1 MARSSDNWALALKS
15 YQDGQP
21 SRAAEYCQLVLK
33 RTPRSPDAL
42 QLLSGLRFLEGRL
55 EEALVSAR
63 RAVAFA
69 PRIPANHNN
78 MAAILVALGQPQEAL
93 ISCDKALTL
102 KTDYPEAL
110 NNRGNALSALQRH
123 DEAILAYDQ
132 ALAIKSD
139 YPEALNNR
147 AKVLLRLRRIDD
159 AIASCDQAL
168 TVAPAYADAH
178 NTRGCAFDL
187 FGRFEEA
194 LGCHKQAL
202 DIKPDH
208 VEALN
213 NRGKALATL
222 GQMDE
227 AIAAF
232 RKALAF
238 KPDFR
243 EAHSNLIFWLDFMPT
258 LGFAEHYAERR
269 KWVEV
274 HGAPYTTSIRRYGNA
289 RDPERR
295 LVIGYVS
302 ADFRKHSASSCF
314 GPILRRHDH
323 ERFEAVCYS
332 MSGVEDDVTRELR
345 SHADRWRAASGMS
358 DEGLAEQIRADNVD
372 ILVDLS
378 GHSAGNRLAVFA
390 RKPAPVQV
398 TAWGNATGTGLPT
411 IDYLFADPITVP
423 SKARHHFAET
433 IYDLP
438 CITTVEMPPDLPPVS
453 VRPERTPGA
462 ITFGSLNRLAKISP
476 GAFAVWGRILRALPN
491 ARLLLKDTTLDE
503 EPVRA
508 RVLKTLAAQG
518 ITSDRIE
525 LRGGTPHAE
534 HLAAC
539 HDIDIALDPFPQNGG
554 VTTYETL
561 WMGVP
566 VIALTGISVASR
578 VSAGILTAL
587 GLNDWIVDNEEDYV
601 ALAIERASDIG
612 SLAILRRNMRAK
624 IAASAAGDLVRYTHA
639 VEDAYRTMW
648 RTYCAEQTRY

>member
-1 MARSSDNWALALKS
+1 MASSTDNWALALKS

-21 SRAAEYCQLVLK
+21 SRAAEYCQLILK

-69 PRIPANHNN
+69 PRIPANQNN

-93 ISCDKALTL
+93 VSCDKALTL

-110 NNRGNALSALQRH
+110 NNRGNALSALLRH

-132 ALAIKSD
+132 ALAIKPD
-139 YPEALNNR
+139 YPEAFNNR
-147 AKVLLRLRRIDD
+147 AKVLLHLRHIDD
-159 AIASCDQAL
+159 AIASCDRAL
-168 TVAPAYADAH
+168 IIAPAYADAH

-187 FGRFEEA
+187 LGRFEEA
-194 LGCHKQAL
+194 LRCYKQAL

-222 GQMDE
+222 GQVDE
-227 AIAAF
+227 AIKSF
-232 RKALAF
+232 RKALAV
-238 KPDFR
+238 KLDFR

-269 KWVEV
+269 KWAEI
-274 HGAPYTTSIRRYGNA
+274 HGKRHATTMRRHNNA
-289 RDPERR
+289 CDPERR

-302 ADFRKHSASSCF
+302 GDFRKHSASSCF
-314 GPILRRHDH
+314 GPVLRRHDH
-323 ERFEAVCYS
+323 ERVEVVCYS
-332 MSGVEDDVTRELR
+332 TSSVEDDVTRELR
-345 SHADRWRAASGMS
+345 SHANRWRSVIGMS
-358 DEGLAEQIRADNVD
+358 DDKIAEQIRDDRVD

-378 GHSAGNRLAVFA
+378 GHSAGNRLTVFA

-398 TAWGNATGTGLPT
+398 TAWGHATGTGLPT
-411 IDYLFADPITVP
+411 IDYLFADPVTVP
-423 SKARHHFAET
+423 SKVRHHFAET
-433 IYDLP
+433 VYDLP
-438 CITTVEMPPDLPPVS
+438 CITTVEMPPDVPS
-453 VRPERTPGA
+453 IAARQETMPGV

-476 GAFAVWGRILRALPN
+476 DTFALWGRILRALPN
-491 ARLLLKDTTLDE
+491 ARLLLKDIALNE
-503 EPVRA
+503 ESVRI
-508 RVLKTLAAQG
+508 RVLQTLLVEG
-518 ITSDRIE
+518 IASDRIE
-525 LRGGTPHAE
+525 FRGGSPHAE

-566 VIALTGISVASR
+566 VIALKGISVASR
-578 VSAGILTAL
+578 VSAAILTAL
-587 GLNDWIVDNEEDYV
+587 GLSDWIADNKEDYV
-601 ALAIERASDIG
+601 ALAVERANDVG
-612 SLAILRRNMRAK
+612 ALTALRRDLRAK
-624 IAASAAGDLVRYTHA
+624 IAASAAGDLVRYTRA